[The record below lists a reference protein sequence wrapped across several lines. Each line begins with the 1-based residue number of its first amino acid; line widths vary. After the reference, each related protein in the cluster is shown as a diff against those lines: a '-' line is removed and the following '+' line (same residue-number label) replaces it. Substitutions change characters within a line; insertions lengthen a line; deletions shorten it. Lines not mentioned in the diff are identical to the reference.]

1 MKRFLTLIFAV
12 ATLWSVA
19 AEPVIF
25 VGHRGSSWGVENT
38 SEAFINGAKAGFK
51 YLECDIK
58 VAGDGTIVISHDDST
73 NRLGGNSTIATATI
87 EQLKAEN
94 YTQTRGGITYTG
106 KICTLAEYLD
116 ICKEQNVRP
125 LIELKWATGI
135 NSNDCSGIPALIKLV
150 EEKGFRKTC
159 YIMTSMKPC
168 LEYIRTNYPD
178 VPLQFLTGQ
187 YWSNHFDWCVKWKI
201 DADIQAGCFSKSTV
215 KQFHEA
221 GLKVNVWTVNTP
233 AAYRTYGN
241 FGCDFM
247 TTDNLDITNLPELDA
262 TVTFPPNIVDYP
274 ENDGIVTGLY
284 TPKEVANAKL
294 PDFLK
299 DMTVRRAIVRDNKWY
314 VLALDAS
321 NKPLLTV
328 LNAETGEEI
337 KRMDVSKVEGG
348 TIVLNDIAM
357 TADGV
362 LLGCN
367 FATVGFEEV
376 VDTFKVY
383 KWEDENA
390 VADTV
395 FTVTKADRVGNW
407 LKAAAGET
415 FTVSGPLK
423 DLKVYVSARTASG
436 NKIRISALDV
446 QNGVVEKTVY
456 ALDAQNYTTDAWGAD
471 YTFRIT
477 PFSRNNLVVDSRTIV
492 PKEYTL
498 DWGGTRIPM
507 SDYADFKDGAL
518 NPKATGLDFVR
529 LGTKVYAYAANCGDN
544 ADKISASVYDVT
556 DSICSARVVSPA
568 ASEEYSS
575 GSYVTTET
583 EFADGQIN
591 LYMFVQGVGMTKY
604 AVDVTEKA
612 DEDANTGKVD
622 FALDLIW
629 ENSNTKDNAPQNIDG
644 TNAQQGAASKGVFY
658 VNNCEE
664 KKLYLF
670 NDKGCMGSIAGGAGW
685 GTACDDAGNIIV
697 RDDKETGKVHRVLI
711 YPAGVSLENPGEPV
725 AIDFEVPYEGQTNFI
740 SASGDVLGEGG
751 CIYMFPNK
759 QSVVNLV
766 LISDGKLAYTSSS
779 SNDLSLTGSTAGYV
793 IPQNNNIDNFVYQ
806 VRNSGFHIY
815 KNGESE
821 ALFTTRATTSAP
833 GRNSTGG
840 GDYFKLSG
848 HNILLHNCG
857 DNYKGGWAVRDM
869 TDDNV
874 VAQVEPIG
882 NLGYETGGNYS
893 TFNFLFAEKINA
905 GSYYIYQY
913 CAANGMAVYRLYD
926 KNYSGVADI
935 ASDAKAELKVC
946 PNPATDI
953 LNISSSKEINSVAV
967 YNLSGAFVGTADE
980 INGKTATVNVTELPQ
995 GTYLIN
1001 VDDQSAKVIK
1011 R

>member
-1 MKRFLTLIFAV
+1 MKRFLTFILAV
-12 ATLWSVA
+12 TVLLSVA

-38 SEAFINGAKAGFK
+38 SEAFINGAKAGYK

-73 NRLGGNSTIATATI
+73 NRLGGSSTIAASTI

-94 YTQTRGGITYTG
+94 YIQTRGGVTYTG
-106 KICTLAEYLD
+106 KICTLSEYLD
-116 ICKEQNVRP
+116 ICKEHNVRP
-125 LIELKWATGI
+125 VIELKWATGI
-135 NSNDCSGIPALIKLV
+135 NSNDCSGIPALIKLI
-150 EEKGFRKTC
+150 EEKGFRKTG
-159 YIMTSMKPC
+159 YILTSMKPC

-187 YWSNHFDWCVKWKI
+187 YWENHFDWCVKWKI
-201 DADIQAGCFSKSTV
+201 DVDIQAGCFSKSTV
-215 KQFHEA
+215 KRYHEA

-247 TTDNLDITNLPELDA
+247 TTDNLDITNLPDLDA
-262 TVTFPPNIVDYP
+262 NITFPPNIVDYP
-274 ENDGIVTGLY
+274 GNNGIVSGLY
-284 TPKEVANAKL
+284 APKEVASAKL

-299 DMTVRRAIVRDNKWY
+299 DMTVRRAIVRDGKWY
-314 VLALDAS
+314 VLAVDAEK
-321 NKPLLTV
+321 KPLLTV
-328 LNAETGEEI
+328 LDAETGEEI
-337 KRMDVSKVEGG
+337 KRMDLTKVEGG
-348 TIVLNDIAM
+348 TVALNDIAM

-367 FATVGFEEV
+367 MATVGFEDF

-383 KWEDENA
+383 KWENENA

-395 FTVTKADRVGNW
+395 FTITKADRMGNW

-415 FTVSGPLK
+415 FAVTGALN

-446 QNGVVEKTVY
+446 QNGVIAKTVY
-456 ALDAQNYTTDAWGAD
+456 ALDSQNYTTDAWGTD
-471 YTFRIT
+471 YTFRVT
-477 PFSRNNLVVDSRTIV
+477 PSSRNNLLVDSRTIG

-507 SDYADFKDGAL
+507 TDYADFKEGVL
-518 NPKATGLDFVR
+518 NAKATGLDYVR
-529 LGTKVYAYAANCGDN
+529 LGTKVYAYAANCDDAAAKG
-544 ADKISASVYDVT
+544 SAALYDVT
-556 DSICSARVVSPA
+556 DGICSAKIVSPA
-568 ASEEYSS
+568 APAEYNG
-575 GSYVTTET
+575 GSYLATEA
-583 EFADGQIN
+583 EFADGKIN

-604 AVDVTEKA
+604 MVEVTEKA
-612 DEDANTGKVD
+612 DEDANIGITD
-622 FALDLIW
+622 FVLDLLW
-629 ENSNTKDNAPQNIDG
+629 ENSNTNGNAPQNIDG
-644 TNAQQGAASKGVFY
+644 TNAQQGAASKGIFY

-697 RDDKETGKVHRVLI
+697 RDDKETGKAHRVLI

-725 AIDFEVPYEGQTNFI
+725 AVDFEVPYEGQTNFI
-740 SASGDVLGEGG
+740 SASGDVLGDGG

-759 QSVVNLV
+759 QSAVNLV
-766 LISDGKLAYTSSS
+766 LIADGKLAYTTASR
-779 SNDLSLTGSTAGYV
+779 NDLSLTGTAAGYV
-793 IPQNNNIDNFVYQ
+793 IPQNNNIDNFVFQ
-806 VRNSGFHIY
+806 VRTNGYHIY
-815 KNGESE
+815 NAGECES
-821 ALFTTRATTSAP
+821 LFATRSTTSAP

-848 HNILLHNCG
+848 HNILLYNCG
-857 DNYKGGWAVRDM
+857 ANYKGGWAVRDM
-869 TDDNV
+869 TADAV

-913 CAANGMAVYRLYD
+913 CASNGMAVYRLYD
-926 KNYSGVADI
+926 RNYSGVEDI
-935 ASDAKAELKVC
+935 VSDAKAELKVY

-953 LNISSSKEINSVAV
+953 VNISSSEEIGSVAV
-967 YNLSGAFVGTADE
+967 YNLSGALVGTADE
-980 INGKTATVNVTELPQ
+980 INGTSATVNVNELPQ
-995 GTYLIN
+995 GTYLIS
-1001 VDDQSAKVIK
+1001 VDGQSAKIIK